1 MADAPVFTRRAHRD
15 GIVVEGPD
23 ARSWLQG
30 QITQDI
36 ETLADGESRLTL
48 VLSPQGKVESYCR
61 VTSLGDERLLLDTE
75 TGFGSAL
82 AERLRRFKLRVKVS
96 LEEVAVVC
104 DELAGEG
111 FESFGPPEIV
121 SVDQAGID
129 LTPPTE
135 DERFEVAR
143 ILAGVPRLGRELTE
157 RTIPQEAG
165 NELIDR
171 TVSFTKGC
179 YTGQELV
186 ARLDSRGSN
195 VPRRIQLV
203 RGTGTVARNGVAGGL
218 AVGDLIEVDGKD
230 AGQLTSVAFD
240 SDGES
245 FVGLGLVRRAALSDH
260 PVDAVVIDRDG
271 NRLPATISPP
281 AAQQG

>member
-1 MADAPVFTRRAHRD
+1 MADAPVLIRRARRD
-15 GIVVEGPD
+15 GILVEGPD

-36 ETLADGESRLTL
+36 DGLADGESRLTL
-48 VLSPQGKVESYCR
+48 VLSPQGKVESFCR
-61 VTSLGDERLLLDTE
+61 VTALSDECLLLDTE
-75 TGFGSAL
+75 VGHGCAL

-96 LEEVAVVC
+96 LESVGVMC
-104 DELAGEG
+104 DELAGG
-111 FESFGPPEIV
+111 SYDAFGPPEIM
-121 SVDQAGID
+121 SADQPEAERSS
-129 LTPPTE
+129 PAE

-195 VPRRIQLV
+195 VPRRIQLL
-203 RGTGTVARNGVAGGL
+203 RGAASSAGDAAAGGVA
-218 AVGDLIEVDGKD
+218 AGDVIEVDGKD
-230 AGQLTSVAFD
+230 AGQLTSVARVG
-240 SDGES
+240 DGES
-245 FVGLGLVRRAALSDH
+245 YVALALVKRAAYSDF
-260 PVDAVVIDRDG
+260 PVEAAVVDRDG
-271 NRLPATISPP
+271 NRSPATISPP
-281 AAQQG
+281 AASRG